1 MAAMIEVE
9 QLVRHFGPVRAVDGL
24 TFTVDEGEVFGLL
37 GPNGAGKTTTVRL
50 LNGVLTPSA
59 GKARVLGLDP
69 VTQGCALRRQTGILT
84 ETPSLYERL
93 TARDNLMTFGAL
105 YDMSEPELSHRVDEM
120 LDFFQL
126 SGRADDRV
134 GEYSKGMKQRL
145 ALARA
150 LLHEPPLL
158 FLDEPT
164 AGLDPEAARHVTQMI
179 EQLSHQKGRT
189 VVLCTHNLSEAQR
202 LCDRV
207 AMMDQGRMPALGTLA
222 ELARTVWRGLW
233 VDVEFKVPLAGAVVD
248 ELRAVRGVSDVQLDA
263 ARMAVRVDGDDVIP
277 AVVTRLAGHGAQIMR
292 VNPRQPSL
300 EDIYFELRDQR
311 KEDRR

>member
-292 VNPRQPSL
+292 VDPRQPSL